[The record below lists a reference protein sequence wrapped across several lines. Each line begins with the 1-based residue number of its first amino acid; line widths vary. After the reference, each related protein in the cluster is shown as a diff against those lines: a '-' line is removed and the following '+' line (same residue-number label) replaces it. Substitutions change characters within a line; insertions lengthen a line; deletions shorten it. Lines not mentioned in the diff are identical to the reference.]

1 MNIREIQEA
10 LSLDMKTTKG
20 DLGRTISGCYIS
32 DLLSDVMA
40 NAKEGEIWITLQTHP
55 NIVAVASLK
64 NLSGI
69 IITNSRA
76 PEEETVK
83 KAAEEHVTLAVS
95 PLSTFEAGGL
105 LYKMLRC

>member
-1 MNIREIQEA
+1 MTIREILEA
-10 LSLDMKTTKG
+10 LSLDVKTTQG
-20 DLGRTISGCYIS
+20 DLGRTITGCYIS

-55 NIVAVASLK
+55 NIAAVASLK
-64 NLSGI
+64 NLAAV
-69 IITNSRA
+69 IITNKRV

-83 KAAEEHVTLAVS
+83 RADGEHVTVAVS